1 MAVNDKRPRSGVP
14 RTRKSDG
21 SKPSEV
27 GTKSKNRLQT
37 VSTSNKNGSSTN
49 LKAASSSRLAKTG
62 SASAPGAGNIKNAL
76 GSRSQS
82 TEVQGF
88 SIAFRM
94 AIIFGALIAVMV
106 LVSLLALNT
115 FVEGK
120 LKDEVKASGVK
131 SSVLLSMTGQLIAKF
146 KEVMD
151 REGLSNNIKA
161 DLNNDYKRIALD
173 LNRKDVNILCISIRD
188 PSDRLKAIFTS
199 YTGQYSEV
207 GFNDSRIETISDVEI
222 KTGWFKQSTESGVE
236 EIPAFKFESKIID
249 KTKLTEPSKGVVG
262 YAVIFIS
269 FQNVKEATSRI
280 QKITFVVAAFGAIIG
295 LGVSWMFARTLS
307 DPLLRL
313 VRDIQIVAE
322 GDLDHKTKSRSRDEI
337 GVLANTFNKM
347 TENLR
352 YQRDLEAD
360 VVTRDI
366 ELGHAKE
373 IQQRLLPRDI
383 PNLKGFEF
391 FQIYISAKEVGGDY
405 YDIMRVDDSNIA
417 LLVADVSG
425 KGIPG
430 SMVMAET
437 RTILRIIRHKVL
449 STKKIMSYANRLLA
463 EDIKPGM
470 FVTMMY
476 CILNLEDKTM
486 LVSSAGHNPLMIQR
500 ASGEFLKVNPK
511 GIALGFDKGPIFDR
525 VIAEQK
531 IQLMPGDRVVLYTDG
546 VVESMNI
553 DREEY
558 GDDRLEEY
566 IQKNSKLSSK
576 AFVDKLMADVSS
588 HQGDAEQHDDITILT
603 FKVL

>member
-1 MAVNDKRPRSGVP
+1 MAVNDRRPRSGVP
-14 RTRKSDG
+14 RTRKSEG

-37 VSTSNKNGSSTN
+37 VSTSNRNGSSTN
-49 LKAASSSRLAKTG
+49 LKAASSSRIAKTG
-62 SASAPGAGNIKNAL
+62 SASSPGTGNVKNAL

-94 AIIFGALIAVMV
+94 ATIFGALIAVMV
-106 LVSLLALNT
+106 LFSLLALNT

-151 REGLSNNIKA
+151 REGLNNNIKA

-188 PSDRLKAIFTS
+188 PNDRLKAIFTS
-199 YTGQYSEV
+199 FTGQYSEV
-207 GFNDSRIETISDVEI
+207 GFNDSRIETISEVEI
-222 KTGWFKQSTESGVE
+222 KTGWFKQSTESGIE

-262 YAVIFIS
+262 YAVIFYS
-269 FQNVKEATSRI
+269 FKNVKEATSAI